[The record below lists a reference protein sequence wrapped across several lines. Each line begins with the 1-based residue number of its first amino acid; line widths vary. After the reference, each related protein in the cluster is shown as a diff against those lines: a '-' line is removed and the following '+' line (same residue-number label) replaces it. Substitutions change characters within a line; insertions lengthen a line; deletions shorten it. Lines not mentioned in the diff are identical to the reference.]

1 MLRNALLQALLLA
14 ALASLLFSQE
24 RQRQDAGGIPDAND
38 EIRAVIVLSRHGVRA
53 PLSSESR
60 GSLYNAQPWPAW
72 PVASGVLTEHG
83 SAALRLMGAW
93 YRVRYSDIFPN
104 GACDPR
110 TIYAEANT
118 TQRTVASAKV
128 LLEGLGSGC
137 QVDVNAKPAGQINP
151 LFGPAA
157 VSQQAD
163 PNKLANAIQGRLG
176 ARPDWWTNAFASPLE
191 EMRHVLLDCA
201 GADCDGSKKSLLAA
215 PAVIAAAPGRGLVTV
230 DGPVAMGADFAEHFL
245 LQYTEGFP
253 MEKVGWGRVSRAAL
267 DRLME
272 MNTRYHDFVLR
283 TPYFARI
290 AASDLA
296 FRMKATLRQTA
307 EGREMPGALGTPQ
320 DRFILLA
327 GHDANLT
334 WLGGLLR
341 MDWLLPDQTFNATT
355 PGSAI
360 VLELHRNR
368 TSGECSVRALFVS
381 QTLDQ
386 IRALKPLTGAEQPAV
401 APLFIPDC
409 SGATTDYSCTLEAF
423 GQAVDAAVD
432 QRFLEPALRQ

>member
-1 MLRNALLQALLLA
+1 MRALLLL
-14 ALASLLFSQE
+14 ALAPLLLSQE
-24 RQRQDAGGIPDAND
+24 RPRPIADAAADAND
-38 EIRAVIVLSRHGVRA
+38 EIRAVVILSRHGVRA
-53 PLSSESR
+53 PLSSEIRESA
-60 GSLYNAQPWPAW
+60 YNAQPWPAW

-93 YRVRYSDIFPN
+93 YRARYTGIFPE
-104 GACDPR
+104 GACGSQ

-118 TQRTVASAKV
+118 SQRTVASARSF
-128 LLEGLGSGC
+128 LEGLGPGC
-137 QVDVNAKPAGQINP
+137 QPEVNVRPAGQMNP

-157 VSQQAD
+157 AGNQAD
-163 PNKLANAIQGRLG
+163 PDKLANAIQGRLG
-176 ARPDWWTNAFASPLE
+176 THLDWWTNAFAEPLE
-191 EMRHVLLDCA
+191 EMRRVLLDCA
-201 GADCDGSKKSLLAA
+201 GADCDKSKKSLLSA
-215 PAVIAAAPGRGLVTV
+215 PPTVAAAPGRGLVAV

-253 MEKVGWGRVSRAAL
+253 MEKVGWGRVSRPAL
-267 DRLME
+267 NRLME

-296 FRMKATLRQTA
+296 FRIKATLQQTA
-307 EGREMPGALGTPQ
+307 ESREIPGALGKPRN
-320 DRFILLA
+320 RFILLD
-327 GHDANLT
+327 GHDSNLT

-360 VLELHRNR
+360 VFELHRNR
-368 TSGECSVRALFVS
+368 SGGQYSVRAFFVS

-386 IRALKPLTGAEQPAV
+386 IRWLKPLTGVEQPAV
-401 APLFIPDC
+401 APVFIPGC
-409 SGATTDYSCTLEAF
+409 SGAAANYSCSLEAF
-423 GQAVDAAVD
+423 GEAVDAAID
-432 QRFLEPALRQ
+432 KRFLEPALRLLDR